1 MRATIEKIAVDLAAP
16 CGLLYRYTGD
26 DGLGGGEGVF
36 ILCTYWLVQCLAA
49 AGEAERAT
57 ELFERV
63 TAYTNDLGLLSEEA
77 DPATGE
83 LMGNFPQAFS
93 HVGLVNAA
101 WALSRM
107 AGPDGESA
115 PESVGTRT

>member
-1 MRATIEKIAVDLAAP
+1 M
-16 CGLLYRYTGD
+16 
-26 DGLGGGEGVF
+26 
-36 ILCTYWLVQCLAA
+36 QCLAA
-49 AGEAERAT
+49 AGEEERAT

-83 LMGNFPQAFS
+83 LMGNFPQACS

-101 WALSRM
+101 WVLSRM
-107 AGPDGESA
+107 GGPDGVSPTPQSTPP
-115 PESVGTRT
+115 PEGSTR